1 MFMKTFKEFLEED
14 FNSVYDLIAEEID
27 SGTPKKIKQPWDDFE
42 HESLEEFGKYY
53 NKNIRPHI
61 DKTEE
66 PFRDILRSTKIDGSK
81 YTVGRKSIE
90 SLHDK
95 VMNREKPLSSVPDV
109 LRGAIL
115 TRNKD
120 EARDIV
126 AKLKDTADVAEHEYK
141 KIGEYETGYGGAHHV
156 VLNVNGVNAEIQI
169 MPKKI
174 WKVHHETHRI
184 YKKYRS
190 MENPES
196 HPDYE
201 DDHKNSRKMF
211 ARAQK
216 AWQRDN

>member
-1 MFMKTFKEFLEED
+1 MFMKSFKDFIEED
-14 FNSVYDLIAEEID
+14 FNYVYDMIAEETD
-27 SGTPKKIKQPWDDFE
+27 SKIKQPWDDY
-42 HESLEEFGKYY
+42 ESKDLQTFGNYY
-53 NKNIRPHI
+53 NQNIRPHI
-61 DKTEE
+61 DKAEE
-66 PFRDILRSTKIDGSK
+66 PFRDILRNTKIDGSK

-95 VMNREKPLSSVPDV
+95 VMNREKPLSTVPDV

-120 EARDIV
+120 EAKDIV
-126 AKLKDTADVAEHEYK
+126 DKLKDTADVEEHEYK
-141 KIGEYETGYGGAHHV
+141 KIGEYDTGYGGAHHV
-156 VLNVNGVNAEIQI
+156 VLNVNGVKAEIQI

-196 HPDYE
+196 HPDYA
-201 DDHKNSRKMF
+201 DDHKNSRKLF
-211 ARAQK
+211 AKAHK
-216 AWQRDN
+216 AWQREN